1 VRDYLAAMARRIN
14 AAHAALGVPEKKRA
28 ARAAAV
34 FTSPG
39 R

>member
-1 VRDYLAAMARRIN
+1 MARRVN
-14 AAHAALGVPEKKRA
+14 AAHAALELPEKRKA
-28 ARAAAV
+28 LQQEPI

>member
-1 VRDYLAAMARRIN
+1 MARRIN
-14 AAHAALGVPEKKRA
+14 AAHAALDVPQKRQA
-28 ARAAAV
+28 LRQEPI